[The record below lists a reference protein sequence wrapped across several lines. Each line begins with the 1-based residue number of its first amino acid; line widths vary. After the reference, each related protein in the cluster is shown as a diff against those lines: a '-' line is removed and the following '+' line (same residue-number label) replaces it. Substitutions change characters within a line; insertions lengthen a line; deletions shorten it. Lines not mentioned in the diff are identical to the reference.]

1 MASGQAALGRL
12 REPHLEAVILD
23 LGLPDL
29 DGEDVIIE
37 ARRSGVQIPIL
48 VLTARDA
55 ISSRVRALEEGA
67 DDYLL
72 KPSRSK
78 SSSRVS
84 AR

>member
-23 LGLPDL
+23 LGLLDL

-55 ISSRVRALEEGA
+55 IS
-67 DDYLL
+67 
-72 KPSRSK
+72 
-78 SSSRVS
+78 
-84 AR
+84 